1 MLAKSASD
9 QWQEDPE
16 SEIFIERDGARFRF
30 VMDYLR
36 DGNVTLPITETKEA
50 FVAELEYYNIATNVD
65 TIRQIAGAAAA
76 TSSLRDA
83 VNWLKESTMNCRIQ
97 YLSAEIAMFCF
108 ERFFLQ
114 KKSIEREFTATAG
127 IQPTTGVQSPY
138 TANGGKECYNSAIE
152 LQNILGGSSHVLIL
166 DNVNHFL
173 KDLGLELQSVDH
185 NYGFTGRGSAVF
197 DFVIKV
203 TNNPLMLEE

>member
-1 MLAKSASD
+1 
-9 QWQEDPE
+9 
-16 SEIFIERDGARFRF
+16 
-30 VMDYLR
+30 
-36 DGNVTLPITETKEA
+36 
-50 FVAELEYYNIATNVD
+50 
-65 TIRQIAGAAAA
+65 
-76 TSSLRDA
+76 
-83 VNWLKESTMNCRIQ
+83 MNCRIQ

-185 NYGFTGRGSAVF
+185 NYGFTGIGPAVF